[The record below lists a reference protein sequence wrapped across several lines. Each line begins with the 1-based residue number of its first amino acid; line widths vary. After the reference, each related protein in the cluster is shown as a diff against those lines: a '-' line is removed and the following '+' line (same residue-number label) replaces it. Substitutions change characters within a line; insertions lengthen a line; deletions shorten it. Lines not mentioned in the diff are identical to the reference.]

1 MELHFVGEDE
11 VPRPPEETRFRW
23 VKAEPDRDGRRV
35 RIEFELSPFQRRPDI
50 EIAVQDAAGA
60 SVAGTSIIETV
71 EARMGVTLHL
81 RGAGTGLYRAS
92 LTLSYPDLGP
102 RDERELTF
110 EIE

>member
-23 VKAEPDRDGRRV
+23 VKAEPYPDGRRV

-50 EIAVQDAAGA
+50 EIAVVDSAGAPAAGA
-60 SVAGTSIIETV
+60 SIIESV
-71 EARMGVTLHL
+71 EPRMGVTLHL
-81 RGAGTGLYRAS
+81 RGPGAGPYRAS
-92 LTLSYPDLGP
+92 LTLSYPDLGA